1 MMLLACN
8 LGSYG
13 RHREVAYEHLPSIGV
28 RHVEIGVPPADGVEA
43 VRDRLAAHGLT
54 ASTLQAP
61 CDASTEEGVAQFG
74 RAADVA
80 RQLGVKILFV
90 SVKEGE
96 ASRPEVYRRLR
107 AMGDLAGERDV
118 TLAVETHPTVAHNAE
133 AALATMA
140 GVDHP
145 RVRLNFDTGNIYFY
159 NEGVDAIGELGRVVP
174 YVAAVHLKETDG
186 GYRSWH
192 FPALGEGVV
201 DFPAVFRL
209 LAGQGF
215 EGPCTMELEG
225 VQGETLTEEGAR
237 ARVASSV
244 EYLRRIGVF

>member
-1 MMLLACN
+1 MRWRATRRKRSVSPSTSPPPPAVPSPCARSRRWRSKPTRVKSIEISDSDHRESADNEGVTMLLACN

-13 RHREVAYEHLPSIGV
+13 RHREVAWEHLPSIGV
-28 RHVEIGVPPADGVEA
+28 QHVEIGVPQADQVEA
-43 VRDRLAAHGLT
+43 VRARLAAHGLT

-61 CDASTEEGVAQFG
+61 CDASSDEGVAQFG

-80 RQLGVKILFV
+80 RQMGVKILFV

-96 ASRPEVYRRLR
+96 APRTEVYRRLR

-118 TLAVETHPTVAHNAE
+118 TLAVETHPAVAHNAE

-159 NEGVDAIGELGRVVP
+159 NEGADAVAELARVAP
-174 YVAAVHLKETDG
+174 YVAAV
-186 GYRSWH
+186 
-192 FPALGEGVV
+192 
-201 DFPAVFRL
+201 
-209 LAGQGF
+209 
-215 EGPCTMELEG
+215 
-225 VQGETLTEEGAR
+225 
-237 ARVASSV
+237 
-244 EYLRRIGVF
+244 

>member
-1 MMLLACN
+1 MLLACN

-13 RHREVAYEHLPSIGV
+13 RHREVAWEHLPSIGV
-28 RHVEIGVPPADGVEA
+28 RHVEIGVPQADHVEA
-43 VRDRLAAHGLT
+43 VRARLAAHGLT

-61 CDASTEEGVAQFG
+61 CDASSDEGIAQFG

-80 RQLGVKILFV
+80 RQMGVKILFV
-90 SVKEGE
+90 SVKEGD
-96 ASRPEVYRRLR
+96 APRAEVYRRLR

-118 TLAVETHPTVAHNAE
+118 ILAVETHPAVAHNAE

-140 GVDHP
+140 GVDHA

-159 NEGVDAIGELGRVVP
+159 NEGADAVAELARVAP

-186 GYRSWH
+186 GYRSWN

-201 DFPAVFRL
+201 DFPAVFRI
-209 LAGQGF
+209 LAERGF
-215 EGPCTMELEG
+215 QGPCTMELEG

-244 EYLRRIGVF
+244 EYLRRIGAF